1 MQYQKEEVRNR
12 IMEAAFSE
20 FEKSGYYRASMLQIS
35 TKAKVPIGNLYRYFK
50 GKEVLFASCVET
62 AYSCSLK
69 LVNSVF
75 DVWLE
80 TKDYEATIPTLLAEA
95 KSLGRGLKLLTEKSS
110 GSAYSDFINKIVE
123 IGYNRLSEAFRLN
136 GYEADEFIVRTIAAN
151 ITEGVISVLIHA
163 PEQRREALLA
173 ELMNFYFKD
182 LGERVGG
189 KG

>member
-95 KSLGRGLKLLTEKSS
+95 KSLGRGLKLLTEKVAKLREMSPLWEMHKE
-110 GSAYSDFINKIVE
+110 GIDLADVKWSA
-123 IGYNRLSEAFRLN
+123 
-136 GYEADEFIVRTIAAN
+136 
-151 ITEGVISVLIHA
+151 H
-163 PEQRREALLA
+163 
-173 ELMNFYFKD
+173 
-182 LGERVGG
+182 
-189 KG
+189 